1 MRDNSFPSFRQ
12 YLLKCN
18 DFSEQE
24 LDYIESKMSFSKK
37 SKKAILLHEGEI
49 SSFEAF
55 ILKGLVIS
63 YFLNEDG
70 NKVVLSFAT
79 ENWWV
84 TDMDSLHNAKE
95 SKMFI
100 EVLEDS
106 EILILEASDKTELLK
121 KVPKLER
128 MFRILV
134 ERHLI
139 NYQQRIF
146 GNIALSGKDRYQ
158 SFQTKYPQLLQRVP
172 QHLIASYL
180 GITPEFLSRIRKDK
194 N

>member
-1 MRDNSFPSFRQ
+1 MRDNSFPGFRQ

-49 SSFEAF
+49 CSFEAF

-84 TDMDSLHNAKE
+84 ADMDSLHNAKE

-106 EILILEASDKTELLK
+106 EILVLEASDKTELLK